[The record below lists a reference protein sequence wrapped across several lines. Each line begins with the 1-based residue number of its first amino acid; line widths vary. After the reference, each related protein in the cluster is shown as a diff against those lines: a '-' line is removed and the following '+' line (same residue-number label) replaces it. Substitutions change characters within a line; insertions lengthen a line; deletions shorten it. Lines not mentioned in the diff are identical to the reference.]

1 MADDLAEATLP
12 TTWLEVDTAFEDGR
26 TVVTVGG
33 ELDVYSCPD
42 LRGALLAL
50 SGAGHHRLA
59 LVLTE
64 LAFCDSSGLGIL
76 IGAYKRASAAGG
88 GVALVEVRD
97 PLLRTLR
104 ITGLTKHLPAFPT
117 LAEAFVWLDAQ

>member
-1 MADDLAEATLP
+1 MAHDLAEAPLP
-12 TTWLEVDTAFEDGR
+12 TTWLDVDATFDDGR
-26 TVVTVGG
+26 AIVTVGG
-33 ELDVYSCPD
+33 ELDIYSCAD

-59 LVLTE
+59 LVLGE
-64 LAFCDSSGLGIL
+64 LAFCDSSGLGVL

-88 GVALVEVRD
+88 GVALVEVPG

-104 ITGLTKHLPAFPT
+104 ITGLTNHLPAFPA